1 MIRLKNMC
9 KGFYFFM
16 IFQLLISVA
25 FSQVIVMDG
34 IILDSENQQP
44 IEFVNIGIIY
54 KNQGT
59 ITDSDGRFKLILPKA
74 YQSDSVTISHINY
87 YPAKIMVKSLK
98 NATIFLDPKTT
109 KLTEVV
115 VSNKKIRNRKIGV
128 KSYNP
133 LLSTR
138 VTSRTND
145 IIELAQ
151 RINIPEKE
159 VKVKAVNFN
168 IRKWSE
174 VGRVKIRI
182 NFYKNKDNAPNE
194 KIVFKNIV
202 QELPT
207 ERKSDWIRIDL
218 NKDGIYL
225 AQDFFVGIEFI
236 PNFKNPTVIDLGGI
250 FTKGKGYRRENSLGA
265 WEKLNGAASINV
277 EIAY

>member
-1 MIRLKNMC
+1 MR

-16 IFQLLISVA
+16 IFQLFISVA
-25 FSQVIVMDG
+25 FSQQIVMNG

-44 IEFVNIGIIY
+44 IEFVNIGIVN

-59 ITDSDGRFKLILPKA
+59 ITNSDGRFKLILPIA

-87 YPAKIMVKSLK
+87 YSAKILAKSVK
-98 NATIFLDPKTT
+98 NETIFLDPKTT
-109 KLTEVV
+109 ELAEVV

-138 VTSRTND
+138 VTSRTSD

-159 VKVKAVNFN
+159 VKVKAVNF
-168 IRKWSE
+168 KTFKSSDLT
-174 VGRVKIRI
+174 GVKVRI
-182 NFYKNKDNAPNE
+182 NFYKNKNNAPNE
-194 KIVFKNIV
+194 KIIFKNIV

-218 NKDGIYL
+218 NEDGIYL

-250 FTKGKGYRRENSLGA
+250 LTKGKGYRRENSLGA